1 MVSIHR
7 AAPSVLWALQWSL
20 AFTLFVLGL
29 LETGLRPEDLGPEG
43 LIQAV
48 AAMALVIPSA
58 TGFWPRLSP
67 AVAALLASILA
78 TGAAAPFASLG
89 VASPAA
95 DLALAAG
102 CAAVAVGRG
111 FLLPVSPVNLGP
123 EAVDPLARPLAR
135 PSPLPAGH
143 PERVG
148 DYRRRPAAL

>member
-1 MVSIHR
+1 MTRIRR
-7 AAPSVLWALQWSL
+7 AARPMLWALQWSL

-29 LETGLRPEDLGPEG
+29 LETGLRPEDLGLEG
-43 LIQAV
+43 LIQAL

-67 AVAALLASILA
+67 LVAAIFASILA
-78 TGAAAPFASLG
+78 TGAVAPFAPVGL
-89 VASPAA
+89 ASPLA

-102 CAAVAVGRG
+102 CAVVAVGRS
-111 FLLPVSPVNLGP
+111 FLLPVSPVDLGP
-123 EAVDPLARPLAR
+123 EAVDSFARPPAR

-148 DYRRRPAAL
+148 DYQRHLAAL